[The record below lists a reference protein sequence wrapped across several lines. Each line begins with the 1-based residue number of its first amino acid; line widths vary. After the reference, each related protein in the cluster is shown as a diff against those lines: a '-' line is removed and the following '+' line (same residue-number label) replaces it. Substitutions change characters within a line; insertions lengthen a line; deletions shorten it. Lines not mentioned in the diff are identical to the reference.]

1 MAEKKNPTTSQCVT
15 ARTLVPPR
23 PRKPDEKAKKNE
35 GSYINHDPAEL
46 EKMFLE
52 WGGGWKFTC
61 TLLQLLEKM
70 MKLDTA

>member
-52 WGGGWKFTC
+52 WGGG
-61 TLLQLLEKM
+61 
-70 MKLDTA
+70 

>member
-52 WGGGWKFTC
+52 WGGGVEIHLYSFAAT
-61 TLLQLLEKM
+61 
-70 MKLDTA
+70 